1 MRRNSQ
7 NILMMRPFLTVCVV
21 EIETT
26 FYYWS
31 ICTYVLINAYFSRR
45 KRQCSKIDLFVVPG
59 RRYPVDIFYTKAPEA
74 DYIDAA
80 IVTVLQIHITQ
91 PTGDILVFLTVW
103 SISISLQRCEL
114 LLFRYFCM
122 WLVKCCLVLALVTW
136 NYKACKWAALDIT
149 TKIDKC

>member
-7 NILMMRPFLTVCVV
+7 NILMMRPFLTVCIV

-31 ICTYVLINAYFSRR
+31 ICTYVLIYAYFFEGGGRVR
-45 KRQCSKIDLFVVPG
+45 KLTFFVVPG

-103 SISISLQRCEL
+103 NISISLQKCENTL
-114 LLFRYFCM
+114 IPILCM
-122 WLVKCCLVLALVTW
+122 WLVKCCLALCNVTYVTMISLLW
-136 NYKACKWAALDIT
+136 
-149 TKIDKC
+149 